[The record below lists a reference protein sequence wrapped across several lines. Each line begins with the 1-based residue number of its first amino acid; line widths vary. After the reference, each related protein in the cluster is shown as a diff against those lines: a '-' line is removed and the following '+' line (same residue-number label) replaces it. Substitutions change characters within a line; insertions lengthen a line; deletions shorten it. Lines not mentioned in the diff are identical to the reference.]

1 MGAYVPIKSYLPKQM
16 VGLYSVEM
24 GWLEGSTV
32 RSHRLLRRLR
42 NDDVGPRYSRM
53 SGTVGILN
61 RVAGWNCWPSITLDG
76 DGLGRRHRVING
88 KDNTQVSDL

>member
-1 MGAYVPIKSYLPKQM
+1 
-16 VGLYSVEM
+16 
-24 GWLEGSTV
+24 
-32 RSHRLLRRLR
+32 
-42 NDDVGPRYSRM
+42 M